1 MTTRAEKL
9 VALAKMRQDWR
20 NVNDCVNDDLIENSI
35 SVNIRFHLLNST
47 RYQRHLTCYERKKH
61 SYECKRH
68 AEVMVWGKQTL
79 LELSW
84 LKEEIIRLEKELY
97 YK

>member
-9 VALAKMRQDWR
+9 VVLAKMRQDWR
-20 NVNDCVNDDLIENSI
+20 NVNDCINDDLIENRV
-35 SVNIRFHLLNST
+35 SVNIRFHLSNST
-47 RYQRHLTCYERKKH
+47 RCQRHLTCYERKKH
-61 SYECKRH
+61 SYECKRY
-68 AEVMVWGKQTL
+68 AEVTAWGKQTL